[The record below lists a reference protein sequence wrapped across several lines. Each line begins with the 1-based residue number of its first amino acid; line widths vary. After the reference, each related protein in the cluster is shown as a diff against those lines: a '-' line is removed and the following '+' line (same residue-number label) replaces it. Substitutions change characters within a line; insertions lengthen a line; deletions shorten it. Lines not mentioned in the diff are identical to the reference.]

1 MKVHFYAG
9 AVSPI
14 HPTPQAAPVPPSAK
28 PGGGGFAS
36 EGTKAHKHKIIYI

>member
-1 MKVHFYAG
+1 MLG
-9 AVSPI
+9 LCPRSTQP
-14 HPTPQAAPVPPSAK
+14 PQAAPVPPSAK